1 MCVVAD
7 LLPVIVYIYIYIYIY
22 IYEMKETER
31 ERESEGEEGRV
42 GREGAK
48 EGGEIIVINN

>member
-1 MCVVAD
+1 
-7 LLPVIVYIYIYIYIY
+7 
-22 IYEMKETER
+22 MKETER

>member
-1 MCVVAD
+1 M
-7 LLPVIVYIYIYIYIY
+7 LLLIYFRLLYVYIYIGR
-22 IYEMKETER
+22 ERKETER
-31 ERESEGEEGRV
+31 ERESDGEE

>member
-1 MCVVAD
+1 MRVVAD

-31 ERESEGEEGRV
+31 ERDSEVEE